1 MPAPVSPSSATPP
14 TRMDRLLTLL
24 RWPGHQR
31 VPSAKRPAATL
42 AIAGIP
48 ERIAALP
55 TRMNTAITGPDDTH
69 FRRWQRQLLRSLLAS
84 AQQVFVMA
92 DTPQSM
98 AKLLA
103 VPDLQEALAQGRI
116 QPWILSLDAQ
126 KHIAQ
131 RRLAELLS
139 ELHAAGL
146 RPHHAL
152 LCTNATGLLL
162 RTRLVHLDRMSS
174 QWLHWARQRHQAS
187 VWCFTTEAGQPPVRS
202 IISALA
208 RCFLYVAHLE
218 VHATEPALVLE
229 RWDSPQGAL
238 FNTRYGLEPMPNG
251 LLRANGSIVRGSAAR
266 LAQAPDAD
274 KVYVTQACLQDLR
287 TLPPHWEAVGGWQAA
302 EDAVQP
308 AIGATVLLDAGTP
321 EQFESLVTLVHRLR
335 STHSPTL
342 KIAVLET
349 SAKLRSHHE
358 RALLQL
364 GANEVFYAEMR
375 MARIVRRVQ
384 QLRDQVYLRD
394 LPADWKSVLADFLPV
409 PEQGYQSPSH
419 FLALVRDMLER
430 AQRQGLNHA
439 LVQLHLLPHVSH
451 SMALKAYCGTRSGDL
466 LTADAQSLWLFL
478 YTCREVDV
486 DHTIERL
493 FSTPSTNLFSSQT
506 THCQLPGIAQ
516 QLSRLLEE
524 DEQHPLPDYSQ
535 VLGSSSL
542 PPPALPPARARTPAP
557 AAIPISAAVQPLP
570 DVPASPMIAP
580 AAPLSWQARPL
591 GKSTSS
597 QERTP

>member
-1 MPAPVSPSSATPP
+1 MPAPASPSSATPSA
-14 TRMDRLLTLL
+14 RIGRLLALL
-24 RWPGHQR
+24 RWPGSQR
-31 VPSAKRPAATL
+31 APAAKRPAATL

-84 AQQVFVMA
+84 APAVFVMA
-92 DTPQSM
+92 DTPQAM

-116 QPWILSLDAQ
+116 RPWILPLDAQ
-126 KHIAQ
+126 NHIAQ
-131 RRLAELLS
+131 RRLPDLLS
-139 ELHAAGL
+139 ELHTAGL

-152 LCTNATGLLL
+152 LCTNAAGLLL
-162 RTRLVHLDRMSS
+162 RTRLVHLERMSS
-174 QWLHWARQRHQAS
+174 QWVHWARQRNQAS
-187 VWCFTTEAGQPPVRS
+187 VWCFTVEAGQPHVRS

-208 RCFLYVAHLE
+208 RCFLYAAHLE

-238 FNTRYGLEPMPNG
+238 FNTRYGLEPTPNG

-266 LAQAPDAD
+266 LAQAPDAEV
-274 KVYVTQACLQDLR
+274 VYVTQACLNDLR
-287 TLPPHWEAVGGWQAA
+287 TLPPHWKPVDSWQAA
-302 EDAVQP
+302 ENAVQS

-321 EQFESLVTLVHRLR
+321 EQFEALVTLIHRLR
-335 STHSPTL
+335 SAHPPTL

-349 SAKLRSHHE
+349 TAKLRSHHE

-375 MARIVRRVQ
+375 MARIVRHVQ
-384 QLRDQVYLRD
+384 KLRDQVYLRD
-394 LPADWKSVLADFLPV
+394 LPADWKAVMADFLPV
-409 PEQGYQSPSH
+409 PEQGYQPPPR
-419 FLALVRDMLER
+419 FLELVRDMLER
-430 AQRQGLNHA
+430 AQRQDLNHA

-451 SMALKAYCGTRSGDL
+451 GMALKAYCGTRSGDL

-478 YTCREVDV
+478 YTCREVDL
-486 DHTIERL
+486 DPTIERL
-493 FSTPSTNLFSSQT
+493 FSPSSTNLFSSQT

-516 QLSRLLEE
+516 QLSLLLEE

-535 VLGSSSL
+535 MLGAA
-542 PPPALPPARARTPAP
+542 PPAPREMPPAP
-557 AAIPISAAVQPLP
+557 AALPAPAAVQPLP
-570 DVPASPMIAP
+570 DVPASPMTVP
-580 AAPLSWQARPL
+580 AAALTWQARPL
-591 GKSTSS
+591 GKFPLS
-597 QERTP
+597 QERAP

>member
-1 MPAPVSPSSATPP
+1 MPAPAPSSPTP
-14 TRMDRLLTLL
+14 TARLGRLLALL
-24 RWPGHQR
+24 RWPGSQNAAA
-31 VPSAKRPAATL
+31 SKRPAATL

-84 AQQVFVMA
+84 AKGVFVIA
-92 DTPQSM
+92 ETPQAM

-116 QPWILSLDAQ
+116 QPWILPLDAQ
-126 KHIAQ
+126 NHIAQ
-131 RRLAELLS
+131 RRLVDLLS
-139 ELHAAGL
+139 ELHSAGL

-152 LCTNATGLLL
+152 LCTNAAGLLL
-162 RTRLVHLDRMSS
+162 RTRLVHLERMSS
-174 QWLHWARQRHQAS
+174 QWTHWARQRPQAS
-187 VWCFTTEAGQPPVRS
+187 VWCFTVEAGQPHIRS
-202 IISALA
+202 VISALA

-218 VHATEPALVLE
+218 GHATEPALVLE

-238 FNTRYGLEPMPNG
+238 FNTRYGLEPTPNG

-266 LAQAPDAD
+266 LAQAPDAQV
-274 KVYVTQACLQDLR
+274 VYVTQACLNDLR
-287 TLPPHWEAVGGWQAA
+287 TLPPHWTAVDDWQAA
-302 EDAVQP
+302 ENALQS
-308 AIGATVLLDAGTP
+308 AIGATVLLDAGSA
-321 EQFESLVTLVHRLR
+321 EQFEALVTWVHRVR

-349 SAKLRSHHE
+349 SSKLRSHHE

-375 MARIVRRVQ
+375 MARIVRHVQ

-394 LPADWKSVLADFLPV
+394 LPTDWKSVLADFLPV
-409 PEQGYQSPSH
+409 PEQGYQPPPR
-419 FLALVRDMLER
+419 FLELVRDMLER
-430 AQRQGLNHA
+430 AQRQDLSHA

-506 THCQLPGIAQ
+506 SHCQLPGIAQ
-516 QLSRLLEE
+516 QLNLLLEE

-535 VLGSSSL
+535 LLSAAPQVSHQSASTQP
-542 PPPALPPARARTPAP
+542 PPPAAPAP
-557 AAIPISAAVQPLP
+557 SAAAKPLP
-570 DVPASPMIAP
+570 DVPASPMTVP
-580 AAPLSWQARPL
+580 AAAFAWQAHPL
-591 GKSTSS
+591 GKLPLA
-597 QERTP
+597 QERAP